1 MKFAVLTSSPSS
13 FALIA
18 TALASEHIECV
29 RFDDAL
35 ALLRARRGETF
46 QMLMIDALQFHTAGQ
61 LVLSW
66 RQCNADMRWPTMVFG
81 QFAEREDMLRVF
93 DAGVDDMLV
102 GHFSAD
108 ELRARVLRLLRHAG
122 QTLPAVSMNVTV
134 GPYRLCRLTHT
145 LKLHG
150 VPIRLTAREFA
161 TAWLLFSSPGTFLSR
176 QQIAS
181 AVWGTDAS
189 VVGRSI
195 EQHIYRLRKKLRCGE
210 ETGVEIKTIYARGYQ
225 LTIHHNDSALEPHA
239 THTDLAGHAVIAQR
253 DAQPGQAVPVP
264 VQTWILPAHV
274 EWMNATHLVSAG
286 SSAHLT
292 ALVT

>member
-1 MKFAVLTSSPSS
+1 
-13 FALIA
+13 
-18 TALASEHIECV
+18 
-29 RFDDAL
+29 
-35 ALLRARRGETF
+35 
-46 QMLMIDALQFHTAGQ
+46 MLMIDALQFHTAGQ

-150 VPIRLTAREFA
+150 APIRLTAREFA

-225 LTIHHNDSALEPHA
+225 LTIHHNDPALEPHA
-239 THTDLAGHAVIAQR
+239 THTDLAGHPVIAQR
-253 DAQPGQAVPVP
+253 DTQPGQAAPA
-264 VQTWILPAHV
+264 QTWILPAHV

-286 SSAHLT
+286 SGAHLA

>member
-1 MKFAVLTSSPSS
+1 MLTSSPSS

-225 LTIHHNDSALEPHA
+225 LTIHHNDPALEPHA
-239 THTDLAGHAVIAQR
+239 THTDLAGHPVIAQR
-253 DAQPGQAVPVP
+253 DTQPGQAAPA
-264 VQTWILPAHV
+264 QTWILPAHV

-286 SSAHLT
+286 SGAHLA

>member
-35 ALLRARRGETF
+35 APLRARRGETF

-150 VPIRLTAREFA
+150 LPIRLTAREFA

-225 LTIHHNDSALEPHA
+225 LTIHHNDPALEPHA
-239 THTDLAGHAVIAQR
+239 THTDLAGHPVIAQR
-253 DAQPGQAVPVP
+253 DTQPGQAAPA
-264 VQTWILPAHV
+264 QTWILPAHV

-286 SSAHLT
+286 SGAHLA

>member
-18 TALASEHIECV
+18 TALASEHVECV

-35 ALLRARRGETF
+35 ALLRARRAETF
-46 QMLMIDALQFHTAGQ
+46 QMLMIDAQQFHTAGQ

-66 RQCNADMRWPTMVFG
+66 RQCNADMRWPTLVFG

-122 QTLPAVSMNVTV
+122 QTLPAVSMSLAV

-195 EQHIYRLRKKLRCGE
+195 EQHIYRLRKKLRCGV

-225 LTIHHNDSALEPHA
+225 LTIHHADQVQTSRPHPV
-239 THTDLAGHAVIAQR
+239 DLDGHQAV
-253 DAQPGQAVPVP
+253 AQPHVQP
-264 VQTWILPAHV
+264 VQAGGTRTWFLPAHT
-274 EWMNATHLVSAG
+274 EWMDAAHLVTAG
-286 SSAHLT
+286 SGSYLA
-292 ALVT
+292 ALAT